1 MVRVWMNHR
10 WLFLSPCPGVT
21 GKPGWDCHLLSP
33 RWQRAGTV
41 MRTGRG
47 NRRIESGLPCG
58 FLRETVSICS
68 SGPNL
73 TVNRFHYFLLYS
85 TVCDL
90 SMHLE
95 HSLSLSKY
103 RTSPHLHSVC
113 VQHFMHW
120 NIMNWL
126 FMAVWNPEK
135 CLFCFFFLAWGE
147 VRCIQFFWQY
157 IVTFIWNS
165 TPSYWVASKV
175 RGSILLSCPGSLRVF
190 VCQVYGEF
198 PNGSG

>member
-1 MVRVWMNHR
+1 MDVFRNISCFLSLPLPWQTMVRVWMNHR
-10 WLFLSPCPGVT
+10 WLFLSPCLGVT

-41 MRTGRG
+41 KRTGRG
-47 NRRIESGLPCG
+47 KRIESGLPCG

-95 HSLSLSKY
+95 HSLFLSKY
-103 RTSPHLHSVC
+103 RTFTFAFSVC
-113 VQHFMHW
+113 TTLHALKHHELIVFGIVGPW
-120 NIMNWL
+120 KE
-126 FMAVWNPEK
+126 FFF
-135 CLFCFFFLAWGE
+135 LFCFLAEVYPVFLTVHCNFHLE
-147 VRCIQFFWQY
+147 LYSF
-157 IVTFIWNS
+157 
-165 TPSYWVASKV
+165 
-175 RGSILLSCPGSLRVF
+175 LLSGL
-190 VCQVYGEF
+190 
-198 PNGSG
+198 